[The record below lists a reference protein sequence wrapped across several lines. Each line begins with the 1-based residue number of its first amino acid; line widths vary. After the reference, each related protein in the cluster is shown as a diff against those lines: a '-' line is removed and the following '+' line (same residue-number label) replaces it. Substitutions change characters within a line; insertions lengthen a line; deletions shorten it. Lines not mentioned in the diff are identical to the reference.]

1 MVTDAGACVAAN
13 VLVKLA
19 PVPLTPA
26 SERAPVPIEPVVRL
40 PPAPIETVPE
50 LARPLVTAVSTLSV
64 PAEPTVTVPL
74 ESPPDAV
81 TRTVPAETLRL
92 LNELEPPST
101 MVPGP
106 LVVSA
111 KAPAMGAFT
120 MSEYDV
126 LLFVQVC
133 ALPRMMPAEP
143 TLETFPPVPPVPPPN
158 FPNVVSPET
167 LLLTRMPVPEP
178 MALVADPV
186 SVTDMTFALPTW
198 FVME

>member
-26 SERAPVPIEPVVRL
+26 SERAPVPIEPVVRP

-50 LARPLVTAVSTLSV
+50 LAMLLVTEARRSSV
-64 PAEPTVTVPL
+64 PAAPTVTVPD

-92 LNELEPPST
+92 LNELVPPSSIA
-101 MVPGP
+101 PGP

-120 MSEYDV
+120 TSAYDV

-133 ALPRMMPAEP
+133 ALPRMMPAAP
-143 TLETFPPVPPVPPPN
+143 AVFRGLRMN
-158 FPNVVSPET
+158 RVSPVT
-167 LLLTRMPVPEP
+167 LLLIRMPVPEP

-186 SVTDMTFALPTW
+186 SVTDITLLLDVLFW
-198 FVME
+198 NV